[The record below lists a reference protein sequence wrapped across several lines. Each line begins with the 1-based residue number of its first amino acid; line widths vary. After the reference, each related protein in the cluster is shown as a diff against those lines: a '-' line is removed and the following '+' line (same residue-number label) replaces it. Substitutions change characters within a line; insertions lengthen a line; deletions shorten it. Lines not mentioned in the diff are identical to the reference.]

1 MANFYVH
8 VLDDATNMALT
19 PPVQTLKVTP
29 GVSSTATAALAG
41 GNRQPRI
48 CRVVADEDVQFV
60 WGAAVPSDPVADA
73 DSLFLPAG
81 VVEYVQAEAG
91 QKFAVIQ
98 KQA

>member
-19 PPVQTLKVTP
+19 PPVQSLRVTP
-29 GVSSTATAALAG
+29 GANSTATAALTG
-41 GNRQPRI
+41 GDRQPRI
-48 CRVVADEDVQFV
+48 CRIVADEDVQFV
-60 WGAAVPSDPVADA
+60 WGPADSGDPVADA

-91 QKFAVIQ
+91 QKFAVVQ